1 MTEQMLQ
8 EVSRMQTRLTDLVDM
23 LKDGAPAG
31 VERRIREEIVMLQD
45 MIFYASQTDSE
56 DFGG

>member
-23 LKDGAPAG
+23 LQDGAPAG

>member
-23 LKDGAPAG
+23 LQDGAPAG
-31 VERRIREEIVMLQD
+31 AERRIREEIVMLQD
-45 MIFYASQTDSE
+45 MIFYASQTESE

>member
-23 LKDGAPAG
+23 LQDGAPAG
-31 VERRIREEIVMLQD
+31 VEGRIREEIVMLQD
-45 MIFYASQTDSE
+45 QIFYANQMDDE
-56 DFGG
+56 QFGG